1 MLRGITDGV
10 IIPFLTPDGHPPLHR
25 VIKQVSLVEVLVGTW
40 SDPMVPI
47 YVAKVPL

>member
-1 MLRGITDGV
+1 MLRCITDGV
-10 IIPFLTPDGHPPLHR
+10 IIPCLTPDRHPLLGR

-47 YVAKVPL
+47 DVAEVPL